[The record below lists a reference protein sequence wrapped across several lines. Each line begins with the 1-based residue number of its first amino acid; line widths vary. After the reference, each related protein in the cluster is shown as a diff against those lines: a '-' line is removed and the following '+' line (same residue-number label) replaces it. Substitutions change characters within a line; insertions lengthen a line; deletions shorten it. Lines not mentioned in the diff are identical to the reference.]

1 MAAVARGR
9 SFGLKSGAAPFGER
23 HYSDTLLTSC
33 CQERYHRVSFMRRAD
48 RLFQIIQI
56 LRRRAAVTRAS
67 DLAEELEVSVRTVYR
82 DVADLIGSGVPIEG
96 EAGVGYLL
104 RDGYDL
110 PPLMFTVDEIEALA
124 LGASIVASWS
134 DPELA
139 RAAEDVRA
147 KIGSVLPERRKIR
160 LDYADEA
167 GDRSERIVRPL
178 ALAFYGPVWVM
189 VAWCELRNDFRN
201 FRLDRMAEA
210 EILET
215 RFAPEPGKRLADFVA
230 IMKRCEESYSRR
242 PLDARRPALAAG
254 ARPQSP

>member
-1 MAAVARGR
+1 
-9 SFGLKSGAAPFGER
+9 
-23 HYSDTLLTSC
+23 
-33 CQERYHRVSFMRRAD
+33 MRRAD

-147 KIGSVLPERRKIR
+147 KIGSVLPEHLREEFVSTHLIAPEQHYRAPIAVDMAGIRKSIRLRRKIR

-167 GDRSERIVRPL
+167 GDRSERVVRPL

-230 IMKRCEESYSRR
+230 IMQRCEEEDRRR
-242 PLDARRPALAAG
+242 PWQGRGPPSRPG
-254 ARPQSP
+254 VRPQLS